1 MADASD
7 RDPASALC
15 AEFLSFS
22 ARDTAS
28 AWLAAPD
35 LTAPLYAHLAR
46 LVPHLLREGQG
57 AGLREEQRE
66 ELGVQLLL
74 LAPLEWLLLREEPS
88 AALVALKEANRGS
101 ALCGH
106 VFRVGEPTYSCRE
119 CAADPTCV
127 LCMNCF
133 LKSVHKDHRY
143 RMTTS
148 GGGGFCDCGDSEA
161 WKQGPY
167 CSSHLPKDQDQDQD
181 QDPVQSLDPDLVY
194 RAFQVFR
201 TVLRYAVDM
210 LTWDQENSLPPGLE
224 PKEKGDTFYCMLFND
239 EVHTYEQV
247 IYTLQKAV
255 NCNQKEAVSF
265 ATTVDREGRTSVRFG
280 DFQFCEQA
288 KSVIVRNTGRQSK
301 PLKVQVM
308 HSSVVAH
315 QVFALKTL
323 GWLSQ
328 VISCS
333 DGLRRVLCSVA
344 LESGSGGTLVDRLML
359 SDSKMWKGA
368 RSVYHQLLM
377 NSLLMD
383 PQYKKIFALHFAQNY
398 ERLQSDYVKD
408 DHDREFSITDLSV
421 QIFTVPSL
429 ARMLMLEQNL
439 MSVIIRTFLDHLRH
453 RDLQGRFQFDRYTA
467 QQAFKFGRVQ
477 SLIGDLKYVLISRT
491 ADWSDELRVKFL
503 DGFEAFLELLRC
515 MQGMDAVVRQV
526 GQHIEMEPEWEAA
539 FTLQMKLTPITT
551 MIQDWTRTDEHVLME
566 AYRRCL
572 SALSQC
578 LSGLADGEQPINLNL
593 AGHMVETFRYQVSQ
607 DKVSIHLPL
616 CRMLA
621 GLHVLLSRTEVASR
635 FPEQLPLG
643 ELSPPLLIELPLRC
657 LVLCAQVHAGMWRR
671 NGFSLINQIYYYHN
685 VKCRVEMFDK
695 DLIMLQVGAS
705 MMDPNHFLMI
715 VLSRFELF
723 HIFSSTDSRKRLR
736 ESNKDVLQQ
745 NNTLIEEMLH
755 LIIMVIGERF
765 VPGVGQ
771 VEPLEEVRREIIH
784 QLCIR
789 PMAHSE
795 LVKALPENGNKET
808 GLERVID
815 SVAFFRKPGVTG
827 RGMYELKPEWNKHFN
842 LYFHH
847 YSRADQSK
855 AEEAQRKA
863 RSQFSSGSSSGS
875 GPGSGPSPGSSPG
888 SGPSSGPGSSSSC
901 RPVLALVP
909 PVPPPFCPLFASLV
923 NLLQCDV
930 LLSLESTV
938 LQWASEPGSTGWTES
953 MLQRVLH
960 LMAMALIEE
969 QQQLESNSEDEVTF
983 NYSIKIQRPGS
994 CGSLLALLETLHNA
1008 PHLELHKDMIGW
1020 ILKMVSNIK
1029 TWRQR
1034 SVSGSS
1040 VSLSSAPDPEDRVRE
1055 RDKAERKRKAEMA
1068 RLRREKV
1075 MAQMSAAQKHFI
1087 SENKELFH
1095 QSLEPDSAPSSSTG
1109 ELHRCPDSPGAQ
1121 VCVGPC
1127 RVGVAS
1133 VSHVTC
1139 ILCQEEQEVHAQG
1152 RAMVLS
1158 AFVQRSTVLSQNR
1171 QSSSSQSQSREVLFM
1186 NPEIAL
1192 GIHTASCGHVMHAT
1206 CWQRYFEAV
1215 QQKEQRRQQRLRG
1228 HTSFDVENGEF
1239 LCPLCECL
1247 SNTVIP
1253 LLPPATSPATS
1264 TGQSL
1269 ETWMNTTNLQLVVLR
1284 HRQSAGEEGP
1294 RPGETQGARPGEKQA
1309 AVPLAPEGFD
1319 LDFVP
1324 ESALCS
1330 CLSEMMSTFSLAVYK
1345 VALKT
1350 NPNETDPRLP
1360 PLSWSTC
1367 AFTIQATER
1376 LLFDDDK
1383 PLFGSLPCRQ
1393 EECLSALCRFSS
1405 HCWTVAPPSTVQQHF
1420 TRLYSALFLDLDLQD
1435 VPCLLDIDMFHLL
1448 VYSVLSYSAV
1458 QALDQSGQSSTDSA
1472 HLHLLHLVTL
1482 AHLVQV
1488 LLSCSSTDPR
1498 TESAMEQDGGG
1509 PEEHLTLQLYT
1520 LLHTH
1525 LDSALPPAASG
1536 WQLWHSVKDALLPF
1550 LRCAAMFFHYL
1561 HSTVPPADLLL
1572 SDRDQW
1578 EALCSYLSLPSNLLL
1593 LYSQQRSLLDP
1604 LIHRWCSDPRVR
1616 HRLNESGSRSDSGS
1630 GLVRFPRE
1638 SNHLVDLPQD
1648 YSVLINQAS
1657 SFTCPRSSG
1666 DQARAPTLCLVC
1678 GTLLCSQSY
1687 CCQTELDGDDLG
1699 ACTFHALT
1707 CGAGAGLFF
1716 RVRECQVL
1724 FVAGKTKGCF
1734 YPPPYLDDYG
1744 ETDQGLKRGNP
1755 LKLCMERYQKIQR
1768 LWRQHALAEV
1778 IAHAQEANQTLATI
1792 DWQHL

>member
-1 MADASD
+1 MCVCKCSTSD
-7 RDPASALC
+7 TCDVL
-15 AEFLSFS
+15 FQ
-22 ARDTAS
+22 

-167 CSSHLPKDQDQDQD
+167 CDQALLNSVLF

-863 RSQFSSGSSSGS
+863 RSH
-875 GPGSGPSPGSSPG
+875 
-888 SGPSSGPGSSSSC
+888 C

-1020 ILKMVSNIK
+1020 ILK
-1029 TWRQR
+1029 
-1034 SVSGSS
+1034 
-1040 VSLSSAPDPEDRVRE
+1040 RVRE

-1109 ELHRCPDSPGAQ
+1109 ELHRSERPESGLRLIQTAP
-1121 VCVGPC
+1121 
-1127 RVGVAS
+1127 
-1133 VSHVTC
+1133 
-1139 ILCQEEQEVHAQG
+1139 
-1152 RAMVLS
+1152 
-1158 AFVQRSTVLSQNR
+1158 
-1171 QSSSSQSQSREVLFM
+1171 EVLFM

-1253 LLPPATSPATS
+1253 LLPPATSPATRYR
-1264 TGQSL
+1264 THAFPQ
-1269 ETWMNTTNLQLVVLR
+1269 
-1284 HRQSAGEEGP
+1284 
-1294 RPGETQGARPGEKQA
+1294 
-1309 AVPLAPEGFD
+1309 
-1319 LDFVP
+1319 
-1324 ESALCS
+1324 SALCS

-1367 AFTIQATER
+1367 AFTIQSHFAQIHGNKSGTGPLTE
-1376 LLFDDDK
+1376 
-1383 PLFGSLPCRQ
+1383 
-1393 EECLSALCRFSS
+1393 
-1405 HCWTVAPPSTVQQHF
+1405 WV
-1420 TRLYSALFLDLDLQD
+1420 
-1435 VPCLLDIDMFHLL
+1435 
-1448 VYSVLSYSAV
+1448 
-1458 QALDQSGQSSTDSA
+1458 
-1472 HLHLLHLVTL
+1472 
-1482 AHLVQV
+1482 
-1488 LLSCSSTDPR
+1488 CS
-1498 TESAMEQDGGG
+1498 
-1509 PEEHLTLQLYT
+1509 
-1520 LLHTH
+1520 
-1525 LDSALPPAASG
+1525 SALPPAASG
-1536 WQLWHSVKDALLPF
+1536 WQLWHSVKAF

-1561 HSTVPPADLLL
+1561 HSTVPPADLLCE
-1572 SDRDQW
+1572 SHQW

-1604 LIHRWCSDPRVR
+1604 LIHRY
-1616 HRLNESGSRSDSGS
+1616 NSGS